1 MRRVSSGQVYLDGK
15 LLGRYV
21 VEITGDTVVGFYP
34 LFNELP
40 FTEWL
45 QMPIVL
51 YTDLDGV
58 VKVEGIL

>member
-1 MRRVSSGQVYLDGK
+1 MRRVSSGQVFLDGK

-21 VEITGDTVVGFYP
+21 VEIKGDTAVSVYP
-34 LFNELP
+34 LVSELP

-45 QMPIVL
+45 QMPIFL

-58 VKVEGIL
+58 VKVDGIK